1 MEAIDG
7 EAAVASYKEASR
19 FNINGYQMPNKNGYE
34 AATEI
39 RAIETSSKTPIIAVT
54 AGILIGKKKN
64 VLIQEWTIIYL
75 NPL

>member
-7 EAAVASYKEASR
+7 EAAVVSIKKLFR

-39 RAIETSSKTPIIAVT
+39 RAIETSSSYHS
-54 AGILIGKKKN
+54 GNCGYFNRGKRKMF
-64 VLIQEWTIIYL
+64 
-75 NPL
+75 

>member
-1 MEAIDG
+1 MGKLRYPI
-7 EAAVASYKEASR
+7 KKLFR

-54 AGILIGKKKN
+54 AGILIGEKEKCFDSGMDDYMPKHYN
-64 VLIQEWTIIYL
+64 R
-75 NPL
+75 